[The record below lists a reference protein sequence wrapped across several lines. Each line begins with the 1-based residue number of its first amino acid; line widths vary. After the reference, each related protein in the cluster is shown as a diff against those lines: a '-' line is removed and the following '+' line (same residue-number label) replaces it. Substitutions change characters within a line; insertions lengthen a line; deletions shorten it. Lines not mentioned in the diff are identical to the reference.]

1 MSIKM
6 GQKHTKMGRNIFQ
19 IKPSWMT
26 SNTTYQVYQ
35 RSLGDKIVL
44 VIQLHTFKNT
54 PSCQCNAEVGYAS
67 SIVWSFSFLAQK
79 SDHNIPKGLM
89 RGKRYFPLILSP
101 IFIFYKVP
109 SQLWCNKPTSRLH
122 VTSTICSSD
131 VTCPLHVTSTM
142 EWTRWTRP
150 LSYGSKCTSESAVS
164 YKNTDNEGI

>member
-1 MSIKM
+1 MAYGMSIKM
-6 GQKHTKMGRNIFQ
+6 GQKHTKMERNIFQ

-44 VIQLHTFKNT
+44 AIQLHTFKNT

-79 SDHNIPKGLM
+79 SDHN

-109 SQLWCNKPTSRLH
+109 SHLYLCHQVTCSLQLWHWETGFD
-122 VTSTICSSD
+122 VTS
-131 VTCPLHVTSTM
+131 P
-142 EWTRWTRP
+142 
-150 LSYGSKCTSESAVS
+150 
-164 YKNTDNEGI
+164 